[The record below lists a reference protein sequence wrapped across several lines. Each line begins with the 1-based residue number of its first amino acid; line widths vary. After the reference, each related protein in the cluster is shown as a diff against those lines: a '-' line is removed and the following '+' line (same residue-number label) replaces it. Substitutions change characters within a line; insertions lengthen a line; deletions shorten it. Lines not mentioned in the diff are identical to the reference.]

1 MASIAIGAQGTL
13 LKLESST
20 SVGLYTTIPEV
31 HKIQAPN
38 IKYDLLETSSHDSVT
53 FKEYIPGLA
62 DGENIVASYWF
73 VPSNAIHIQIRT
85 DAYARTK
92 KNFQIIFPGGG
103 TGAQM
108 APAAYIVGMQPQAD
122 SNTVLM
128 SQLTAKCTGTITW
141 T

>member
-1 MASIAIGAQGTL
+1 MSLALGAQGTF
-13 LKLESST
+13 LKIESDT
-20 SVGLYTTIPEV
+20 SPGTFTTIPET

-38 IKYDLLETSSHDSVT
+38 IKFDLLEDSSHDSVT

-62 DGENIVASYWF
+62 DGENIVASFWF
-73 VPSNAIHIQIRT
+73 VPTNTVHIQLRT
-85 DAYARTK
+85 NAYARTK

-108 APAAYIVGMQPQAD
+108 APSAYIVGLQPTAD
-122 SNTVLM
+122 SNTVLG
-128 SQLTAKCTGTITW
+128 SQVTAKCTGNIVW